1 LQSLDKH
8 YMSMETKNNN
18 SIIDIWKERA
28 EVLISKS
35 VQISH
40 GDHSCT
46 AKVTALDDDGSL
58 VVIHDDNTLEKIVS
72 SEYRIRVID

>member
-1 LQSLDKH
+1 
-8 YMSMETKNNN
+8 METENSN

-40 GDHSCT
+40 GDHIYI

-58 VVIHDDNTLEKIVS
+58 VVMHDDNTLEKIVS
-72 SEYRIRVID
+72 SEYRIRIID